1 MSGDE
6 EKQARLADLLNE
18 AWREYRGEIT
28 GRVDAMREAIAQ
40 GASGTLLPTKRA
52 EANSAAHKLAGA
64 LGTFG
69 MRDASRAALQM
80 EAMLVPDAPL
90 GEQEIAKFHGLLQ
103 IIDEAIHVRDRQSVA

>member
-1 MSGDE
+1 MSSDE
-6 EKQARLADLLNE
+6 EKQAKLADLLNE

-40 GASGTLLPTKRA
+40 GAAGTLEISKRA

-90 GEQEIAKFHGLLQ
+90 GEQEIGRFHGLLQ
-103 IIDEAIHVRDRQSVA
+103 IIDEAVKLRDQAIRG